1 MFIKENSGYILL
13 GILGLVVLLKYT
25 GIFDR
30 FNDKKSALGTSNKN
44 VANKNVANKNVANK
58 NNDDFMESK
67 TFNGERKGY
76 VFKTGG
82 KGTGY
87 YVD

>member
-44 VANKNVANKNVANK
+44 VANKN
-58 NNDDFMESK
+58 NDDFMESK

>member
-13 GILGLVVLLKYT
+13 GILGLVVLLKFA
-25 GIFDR
+25 GIFDKC
-30 FNDKKSALGTSNKN
+30 NDKKSDLGMSDKK
-44 VANKNVANKNVANK
+44 VANKKK
-58 NNDDFMESK
+58 EDFMESK

-76 VFKTGG
+76 VFKTGA

>member
-44 VANKNVANKNVANK
+44 DANKKEE
-58 NNDDFMESK
+58 DFMESK